1 MQVSVQ
7 GTQTEP
13 QYEEFDTN
21 DVKRSRFN
29 ITSMHDAMQA
39 YVKASEQYKVAVGSD
54 TLTAFERLQVVEEVI
69 NSLHQASRTLQ
80 VHIND
85 AADQIPLLGI
95 NDDQTVLNDLE
106 KCLKL
111 LGSGAKDVNEGMR
124 VALHALQNATG
135 DGN

>member
-1 MQVSVQ
+1 MQ